1 MIFKEITFSI
11 AEKMGVYK
19 NTTYFSDEVDDF
31 LPIDFIRKSS
41 NTINLV
47 TKKIWYNVEKK
58 SNRVEVD
65 TFDAIRFDFGAI
77 RFAAK
82 ALRFPFVGPRLQRD
96 HRRNLREG
104 FAFRFGAISGRSA
117 ACILRRYRQ
126 ITQIKAYCAD
136 FRYHALRLVVCQE
149 ELGVNGKWPNC
160 I

>member
-1 MIFKEITFSI
+1 
-11 AEKMGVYK
+11 MGVYK

-58 SNRVEVD
+58 SNRVEVG

-104 FAFRFGAISGRSA
+104 FAFHLGAMS
-117 ACILRRYRQ
+117 RREATR
-126 ITQIKAYCAD
+126 
-136 FRYHALRLVVCQE
+136 RP
-149 ELGVNGKWPNC
+149 G
-160 I
+160 

>member
-11 AEKMGVYK
+11 AGKMGVYK

-31 LPIDFIRKSS
+31 LPLDFIRKSS
-41 NTINLV
+41 NTINLI

-58 SNRVEVD
+58 SNRAEVVS
-65 TFDAIRFDFGAI
+65 FGAI

-104 FAFRFGAISGRSA
+104 FAFQFGAMS
-117 ACILRRYRQ
+117 RREATR
-126 ITQIKAYCAD
+126 
-136 FRYHALRLVVCQE
+136 R
-149 ELGVNGKWPNC
+149 P
-160 I
+160 

>member
-58 SNRVEVD
+58 SNRVEVG
-65 TFDAIRFDFGAI
+65 TFDAIRFRFKAFRFRFDAI

-104 FAFRFGAISGRSA
+104 FAFDFGAISCRCA
-117 ACILRRYRQ
+117 TRRF
-126 ITQIKAYCAD
+126 TQMKADYAD
-136 FRYHALRLVVCQE
+136 Y
-149 ELGVNGKWPNC
+149 
-160 I
+160 